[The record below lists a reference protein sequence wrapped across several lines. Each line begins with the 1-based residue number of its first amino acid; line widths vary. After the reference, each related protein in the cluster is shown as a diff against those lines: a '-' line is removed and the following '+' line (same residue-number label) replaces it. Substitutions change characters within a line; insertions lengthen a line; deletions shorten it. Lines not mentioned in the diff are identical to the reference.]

1 MHYASNFS
9 GLQLLAVG
17 FPMCN
22 ILVHM
27 HLSVGDTLIGV
38 TIFFEALIPVLLC
51 AVAHMYTFYY
61 QSFFYRCIFFCKLTL
76 FALLYVSVLPRRF
89 SFSCL

>member
-9 GLQLLAVG
+9 GLQLLGVG

-38 TIFFEALIPVLLC
+38 TIEVLILVLLC

-61 QSFFYRCIFFCKLTL
+61 QSFFYRCIFFL
-76 FALLYVSVLPRRF
+76 
-89 SFSCL
+89 